1 MKNKFIWLGL
11 SFLLVMAMLLASCT
25 TSTTA
30 STLTSTTTTTTTTA
44 TTTTTT
50 AATLTT
56 PTTTTASGNWWDSLG
71 TPTYGGTMT
80 IRVNTDLVNWD
91 PYTTGANATIFGAYI
106 EPLFGYDWTLDPATF
121 DYKTAFCPTDF
132 TKGQL
137 AEGYEM
143 PDPNTVIVHLR
154 KGIHWQNI
162 QPANGRELTA
172 DDVVYHFDRMFGL
185 APGFTIA
192 APNVSGSIKVFL
204 LLKSVTATNNYTV
217 VFTFNSAN
225 IESIV
230 EGITGPSVPRIE
242 SPDAVKQWGDLNDW
256 HHAIGTGPFILQDFV
271 SGASATLIKNPD
283 YWGYDERHPQNKLPY
298 VDKLVYLI
306 LPDSSTALAALR
318 TGKIS
323 VMDGISATDAQQLQ
337 KTKPDLLQ
345 VTYPPIAGHSLD
357 MRNDLVPFNNIKVRQ
372 AMQMA
377 INLQDIATNYYLG
390 TVDPQPQTLTSEDLT
405 GWGFPYSQWPQD
417 LKDQY
422 AYNPPAAKQLLADA
436 GYPTGFTTDVVS
448 QDIADQS
455 LLLIVKDEL
464 AAVNVTMN
472 IRVMDSVS
480 WINLVQVQKKYDQL
494 AYKTTGR
501 LGLDYPIMDGLPVF
515 LTGASGNWC
524 MVSDPIYDAAYA
536 KAIAVSSTINDI
548 KQAAID
554 INKEVAEQH
563 FAITLLEPKLYGV
576 SQPWLHGYRAQYNA
590 ISGGGQVGLSQAFFL
605 ARWWVDPG
613 Q

>member
-1 MKNKFIWLGL
+1 
-11 SFLLVMAMLLASCT
+11 
-25 TSTTA
+25 
-30 STLTSTTTTTTTTA
+30 
-44 TTTTTT
+44 
-50 AATLTT
+50 
-56 PTTTTASGNWWDSLG
+56 
-71 TPTYGGTMT
+71 
-80 IRVNTDLVNWD
+80 
-91 PYTTGANATIFGAYI
+91 
-106 EPLFGYDWTLDPATF
+106 
-121 DYKTAFCPTDF
+121 
-132 TKGQL
+132 
-137 AEGYEM
+137 
-143 PDPNTVIVHLR
+143 
-154 KGIHWQNI
+154 
-162 QPANGRELTA
+162 
-172 DDVVYHFDRMFGL
+172 
-185 APGFTIA
+185 
-192 APNVSGSIKVFL
+192 
-204 LLKSVTATNNYTV
+204 
-217 VFTFNSAN
+217 
-225 IESIV
+225 
-230 EGITGPSVPRIE
+230 
-242 SPDAVKQWGDLNDW
+242 
-256 HHAIGTGPFILQDFV
+256 
-271 SGASATLIKNPD
+271 
-283 YWGYDERHPQNKLPY
+283 
-298 VDKLVYLI
+298 
-306 LPDSSTALAALR
+306 
-318 TGKIS
+318 
-323 VMDGISATDAQQLQ
+323 
-337 KTKPDLLQ
+337 
-345 VTYPPIAGHSLD
+345 
-357 MRNDLVPFNNIKVRQ
+357 
-372 AMQMA
+372 MQMA